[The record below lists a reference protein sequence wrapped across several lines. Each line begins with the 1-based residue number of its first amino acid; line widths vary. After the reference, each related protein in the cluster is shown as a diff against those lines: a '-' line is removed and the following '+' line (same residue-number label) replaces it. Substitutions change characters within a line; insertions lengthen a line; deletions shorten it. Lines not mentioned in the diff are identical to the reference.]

1 METYRIKVGKLSRN
15 NNLTVHHE
23 FCVNSSSDRVEVIN
37 HYKSIYSGFD
47 VEISKVEAIDL
58 LIEKNNDGLKNEIS
72 KLKDRLENGT
82 KVKVLKSNIYRD
94 YMPKEYIEKY
104 IEIKKQKDFL
114 NDSIKEL
121 DDLVKKILKEKHSP
135 FASNVKLEDDFTS
148 SYLDYEIELNGC
160 IIEKTVD

>member
-15 NNLTVHHE
+15 NNLNVLHD
-23 FCVNSSSDRVEVIN
+23 FCVNTTNSNCDVLDYYRRN
-37 HYKSIYSGFD
+37 YSGFD
-47 VEISKVEAIDL
+47 VDISTIQTIDLSIKKDTDSLEKEISI
-58 LIEKNNDGLKNEIS
+58 
-72 KLKDRLENGT
+72 LKDRLENGT

-148 SYLDYEIELNGC
+148 SYLDYEIELNGF